1 MGGIGM
7 NAKGLESVEY
17 AAKRLNI
24 TEQRAYQLAREG
36 ILPEGVIVRLG
47 RQIRI
52 DPDEL
57 EKFIRGGGQA
67 LPGGWKK
74 EAER

>member
-1 MGGIGM
+1 MEGISVSQ
-7 NAKGLESVEY
+7 KILESVEY

-24 TEQRAYQLAREG
+24 STQRAYQLARESL
-36 ILPEGVIVRLG
+36 IPTVRLG
-47 RQIRI
+47 RQIKV

-57 EKFIRGGGQA
+57 EAFIKNGGQA

-74 EAER
+74 EPTN